1 MFTSSDR
8 QLYQLIDNL
17 LRINTRP
24 LYIRLGDPERDI
36 QNWAARLDI
45 VYPSNSDTSGHE
57 RRDTSNYAE
66 KTGRSW
72 DCPRKPEHTVP

>member
-8 QLYQLIDNL
+8 QLHQLIDNL
-17 LRINTRP
+17 LRTNTQP
-24 LYIRLGDPERDI
+24 LYIRLGNPERDI
-36 QNWAARLDI
+36 QNWD
-45 VYPSNSDTSGHE
+45 SDTSGHE
-57 RRDTSNYAE
+57 GRDTSNYAE